1 VTTAVAIAVLA
12 VVLVFATLRPR
23 RLPEAVAA
31 VPAAALVVALGV
43 VSWRQA
49 VDELGALGP
58 TVGFLAAV
66 LVLAHAADRAGIFRW
81 AGAVAARVSRGS
93 AQRLLAVV
101 FLIASVTTA
110 VLSLDAT
117 VVLLTPVVLLTAQTL
132 RVRPRPHIYA
142 CTHLANSASLL
153 LPIAN
158 LTNLLAFAAS
168 GVSFVKFAGL
178 MSLPWVVAIAIE
190 YVIFRRFFTRDLSD
204 LGHDLIRADAGPVA
218 AAVSTDADTHLEPD
232 PPAPKFALSV
242 LAVTLIG
249 FAALEPI
256 GIAPAWVALAGALV
270 LGVRDV
276 VTTERGDRGRVAG
289 RLALASNPTFC
300 VFVFALGIVVLAVRN
315 TGLGHLVADLVPS
328 SPTIGGLLVVAAL
341 AGLLANLLNNLPATL
356 LLVPVVAH
364 SPGLVFA
371 VLLGVNI
378 GPNLTYVGSLATLLW
393 REVLH
398 ARDHMPDTRTFLALG
413 ALTVPACLVGACGA
427 LWVTLHLTGTA

>member
-1 VTTAVAIAVLA
+1 MLLA
-12 VVLVFATLRPR
+12 AVLVFATLRPK

-31 VPAAALVVALGV
+31 VPAAALVVAIGV
-43 VSWRQA
+43 VSGRQA
-49 VDELGALGP
+49 LDELGALGP

-66 LVLAHAADRAGIFRW
+66 LVLAHAADRAGVFRW
-81 AGAVAARVSRGS
+81 AGAVAARVGRGNP
-93 AQRLLAVV
+93 QRLLGVV
-101 FLIASVTTA
+101 FLIASLTTA

-132 RVRPRPHIYA
+132 RVRARPHVYA

-168 GVSFVKFAGL
+168 GVSFVRFGVL
-178 MSLPWVVAIAIE
+178 MSLPWIVAIAIE
-190 YVIFRRFFTRDLSD
+190 YVIFRRFFAVDLVRSD
-204 LGHDLIRADAGPVA
+204 PEPVADGGRADAVVG
-218 AAVSTDADTHLEPD
+218 LEP
-232 PPAPKFALSV
+232 APRAPRFALSV
-242 LAVTLIG
+242 LALTLVG
-249 FAALEPI
+249 FAALEPL
-256 GIAPAWVALAGALV
+256 GVAPAWVALAGALV

-276 VTTERGDRGRVAG
+276 AMTGRSERGQVAS
-289 RLALASNPTFC
+289 RLILASNPMFC
-300 VFVFALGIVVLAVRN
+300 AFVFALGIVVLGVRD
-315 TGLGHLVADLVPS
+315 TDLGHLVAEWAPS
-328 SPTIGGLLVVAAL
+328 SPTFVGLLGAAAL
-341 AGLLANLLNNLPATL
+341 AAVLANLLNNLPATL

-398 ARDHMPDTRTFLALG
+398 ARDHVPEIRTYLALG
-413 ALTVPACLVGACGA
+413 TLTVPACLIAACGA
-427 LWVTLHLTGTA
+427 LWLTLRLTGTT

>member
-1 VTTAVAIAVLA
+1 MSTAIAVLLLAA
-12 VVLVFATLRPR
+12 VLAFATLRPK

-31 VPAAALVVALGV
+31 VPAAALIVALGV
-43 VSWRQA
+43 VPGRQA
-49 VDELGALGP
+49 LDELGALGP

-66 LVLAHAADRAGIFRW
+66 LVLAHAADRAGVFRW

-101 FLIASVTTA
+101 FLIASLTTA

-117 VVLLTPVVLLTAQTL
+117 VVLLTPVVLLTAQAL
-132 RVRPRPHIYA
+132 RVRPRPHVYA

-168 GVSFVKFAGL
+168 GVSFVRFAML
-178 MSLPWVVAIAIE
+178 MSLPWIVAIAIE
-190 YVIFRRFFTRDLSD
+190 YVIFRRFFAADLVSAD
-204 LGHDLIRADAGPVA
+204 PEPVADGGRADAV
-218 AAVSTDADTHLEPD
+218 VRLEPT
-232 PPAPKFALSV
+232 PPAPRFALSV
-242 LAVTLIG
+242 LAVTLVG
-249 FAALEPI
+249 FAALEPL
-256 GIAPAWVALAGALV
+256 GVAPAWVALAGALV
-270 LGVRDV
+270 LTVRDV
-276 VTTERGDRGRVAG
+276 ATTDRSERGRVAG
-289 RLALASNPTFC
+289 RLFLASNPMFC
-300 VFVFALGIVVLAVRN
+300 AFVFALGIVVLAVRD
-315 TGLGHLVADLVPS
+315 TGLGHLVAEWAPS
-328 SPTIGGLLVVAAL
+328 APTFVGLLGAAAL
-341 AGLLANLLNNLPATL
+341 AAVLANLVNNLPATL

-398 ARDHMPDTRTFLALG
+398 ARDHVPDIRTFLALG
-413 ALTVPACLVGACGA
+413 ALTVPACLLAACGA
-427 LWVTLHLTGTA
+427 LWLTLHLTGTT